1 MSFSVKEE
9 TAHRRFRGSARKGA
23 GGDLVYKN
31 ARGVLPDAL
40 IEEIQK
46 YVDGE
51 SIYIPAKTEEKA
63 EWGHRN
69 GTKARYAT
77 RNAEIRSLFE
87 RNVSVSEISDRYF
100 LSSDTVRKIIRA
112 AAKDNGGGKSS

>member
-1 MSFSVKEE
+1 
-9 TAHRRFRGSARKGA
+9 
-23 GGDLVYKN
+23 LVYKN
-31 ARGVLPDAL
+31 ARGILPDAL

-46 YVDGE
+46 YIDGA
-51 SIYIPAKTEEKA
+51 SIYIPAKTDEKT

-69 GTKARYAT
+69 GTKARLAK

-87 RNVSVSEISDRYF
+87 RNVSVSELSDRYY

-112 AAKDNGGGKSS
+112 VDKQRKNGDGS

>member
-1 MSFSVKEE
+1 M
-9 TAHRRFRGSARKGA
+9 
-23 GGDLVYKN
+23 VYKN
-31 ARGVLPDAL
+31 ARGILPDAL

-46 YVDGE
+46 YIDGA
-51 SIYIPAKTEEKA
+51 SIYIPAKTDKKT

-69 GTKARYAT
+69 GTKARLSA

-87 RNVSVSEISDRYF
+87 RNVSVSELSDRYY

-112 AAKDNGGGKSS
+112 ADKKRKSGDES

>member
-1 MSFSVKEE
+1 M
-9 TAHRRFRGSARKGA
+9 
-23 GGDLVYKN
+23 VYKN
-31 ARGVLPDAL
+31 ARGVLPDTL

-69 GTKARYAT
+69 GTKARYLA
-77 RNAEIRSLFE
+77 RNAEIRALFE

-112 AAKDNGGGKSS
+112 ATKENGGGKSS

>member
-1 MSFSVKEE
+1 M
-9 TAHRRFRGSARKGA
+9 FRDTARKEQVK
-23 GGDLVYKN
+23 LVYKN

-51 SIYIPAKTEEKA
+51 SIYIPAKTEGKT

-69 GTKARYAT
+69 GTKERYAA
-77 RNAEIRSLFE
+77 RNEEIRFLFAN
-87 RNVSVSEISDRYF
+87 NVSVSELSDRYY

-112 AAKDNGGGKSS
+112 AAKDSGGGKSS

>member
-1 MSFSVKEE
+1 MVN
-9 TAHRRFRGSARKGA
+9 
-23 GGDLVYKN
+23 KN

-51 SIYIPAKTEEKA
+51 TIYIPAKTEQKT

-77 RNAEIRSLFE
+77 RNAEICSLFA
-87 RNVSVSEISDRYF
+87 RNVSVSELSQRYY

-112 AAKDNGGGKSS
+112 AEKKRSGDGS

>member
-1 MSFSVKEE
+1 M
-9 TAHRRFRGSARKGA
+9 
-23 GGDLVYKN
+23 VYKN
-31 ARGVLPDAL
+31 ARGLLPDAL

-46 YVDGE
+46 YIDGA
-51 SIYIPAKTEEKA
+51 SIYIPAKTDEKT

-69 GTKARYAT
+69 GTKARLAK

-87 RNVSVSEISDRYF
+87 RNVSVSELSDRYY

-112 AAKDNGGGKSS
+112 ADKKRKNGDGA

>member
-1 MSFSVKEE
+1 M
-9 TAHRRFRGSARKGA
+9 
-23 GGDLVYKN
+23 VYKN

-77 RNAEIRSLFE
+77 RNAEIRALFE
-87 RNVSVSEISDRYF
+87 CNVSVSELSERFY

-112 AAKDNGGGKSS
+112 AAKEDRDGKSS

>member
-1 MSFSVKEE
+1 M
-9 TAHRRFRGSARKGA
+9 
-23 GGDLVYKN
+23 VYKN
-31 ARGVLPDAL
+31 ARGILPDAL

-46 YVDGE
+46 YIDGA
-51 SIYIPAKTEEKA
+51 SIYIPAKTDEKT

-69 GTKARYAT
+69 GTKARLAK

-87 RNVSVSEISDRYF
+87 RNVSVSELSDRYY

-112 AAKDNGGGKSS
+112 VDKQRKNGDGA

>member
-1 MSFSVKEE
+1 M
-9 TAHRRFRGSARKGA
+9 
-23 GGDLVYKN
+23 VYKN
-31 ARGVLPDAL
+31 ARGILPDAL

-46 YVDGE
+46 YIDGA
-51 SIYIPAKTEEKA
+51 SIYIPAKTDEKT

-69 GTKARYAT
+69 GTKARLAK

-87 RNVSVSEISDRYF
+87 RNVSVSELSDRYY

-112 AAKDNGGGKSS
+112 ADKKRKSGDGS

>member
-1 MSFSVKEE
+1 M
-9 TAHRRFRGSARKGA
+9 T
-23 GGDLVYKN
+23 YKN
-31 ARGVLPDAL
+31 ARGVLPDTL

-51 SIYIPAKTEEKA
+51 SIYIPAKTEGKT

-77 RNAEIRSLFE
+77 RNEEICSLYA
-87 RNVSVSEISDRYF
+87 RNVPVSELSERYY
-100 LSSDTVRKIIRA
+100 LSADTVRKIIRA
-112 AAKDNGGGKSS
+112 EEKKRKRGDGA

>member
-1 MSFSVKEE
+1 M
-9 TAHRRFRGSARKGA
+9 
-23 GGDLVYKN
+23 VYKN
-31 ARGVLPDAL
+31 ARGILPDAL

-46 YVDGE
+46 YIDGA
-51 SIYIPAKTEEKA
+51 SIYIPAKTDEKT

-69 GTKARYAT
+69 GTKARLAK

-87 RNVSVSEISDRYF
+87 RNVSVSELSDRYY

-112 AAKDNGGGKSS
+112 VDKQRKNGDGS

>member
-1 MSFSVKEE
+1 M
-9 TAHRRFRGSARKGA
+9 
-23 GGDLVYKN
+23 VYKN

-69 GTKARYAT
+69 GTKARYES

-112 AAKDNGGGKSS
+112 AAKEGGRGNGS

>member
-1 MSFSVKEE
+1 M
-9 TAHRRFRGSARKGA
+9 
-23 GGDLVYKN
+23 VYKN
-31 ARGVLPDAL
+31 ARGVLPDDL

-51 SIYIPAKTEEKA
+51 SIYIPAKTEGKT

-69 GTKARYAT
+69 GTKASYAT

-87 RNVSVSEISDRYF
+87 RNVPVSEISDRYY

-112 AAKDNGGGKSS
+112 AVKERGSGDGS

>member
-1 MSFSVKEE
+1 
-9 TAHRRFRGSARKGA
+9 
-23 GGDLVYKN
+23 LVYKN
-31 ARGVLPDAL
+31 ARGLLPDAL

-46 YVDGE
+46 YIDGA
-51 SIYIPAKTEEKA
+51 SIYIPAKTEGKT

-69 GTKARYAT
+69 GTKARLAK

-87 RNVSVSEISDRYF
+87 RNVSVSELSDRYY

-112 AAKDNGGGKSS
+112 ADKKRKNGDGA

>member
-1 MSFSVKEE
+1 M
-9 TAHRRFRGSARKGA
+9 
-23 GGDLVYKN
+23 VYKN

-46 YVDGE
+46 YVDGA
-51 SIYIPAKTEEKA
+51 SIYIPAKNDEKS

-69 GTKARYAT
+69 GTKERYAA
-77 RNAEIRSLFE
+77 RNEEIRFLFAN
-87 RNVSVSEISDRYF
+87 NVSVSELSDRYY

>member
-1 MSFSVKEE
+1 M
-9 TAHRRFRGSARKGA
+9 
-23 GGDLVYKN
+23 VYKN
-31 ARGVLPDAL
+31 ARGVLPDTL

-51 SIYIPAKTEEKA
+51 SIYIPAKTEGKT

-77 RNAEIRSLFE
+77 RNEEICSLYAHH
-87 RNVSVSEISDRYF
+87 VSVSELSERYY

-112 AAKDNGGGKSS
+112 AEKKRKSKDGA

>member
-1 MSFSVKEE
+1 M
-9 TAHRRFRGSARKGA
+9 
-23 GGDLVYKN
+23 VYKN
-31 ARGVLPDAL
+31 ARGLLPDAL

-46 YVDGE
+46 YIDGA
-51 SIYIPAKTEEKA
+51 SIYIPAKTDEKT

-69 GTKARYAT
+69 GTKARLAK

>member
-1 MSFSVKEE
+1 M
-9 TAHRRFRGSARKGA
+9 
-23 GGDLVYKN
+23 VYKN
-31 ARGVLPDAL
+31 ARGILPDAL

-46 YVDGE
+46 YIDGA
-51 SIYIPAKTEEKA
+51 SIYIPAKTDEKT

-69 GTKARYAT
+69 GTKARLAK

-87 RNVSVSEISDRYF
+87 RTVSVSELSDRYY

-112 AAKDNGGGKSS
+112 VDKQRKNGDGS

>member
-1 MSFSVKEE
+1 
-9 TAHRRFRGSARKGA
+9 
-23 GGDLVYKN
+23 LVYKN
-31 ARGVLPDAL
+31 ARGLLPDAL

-46 YVDGE
+46 YIDGA
-51 SIYIPAKTEEKA
+51 SIYIPAKTDEKT

-69 GTKARYAT
+69 GTKARLAK

-87 RNVSVSEISDRYF
+87 RNVSVSELSDRYY

-112 AAKDNGGGKSS
+112 ADKKRKNGDGA